1 MLARLSAF
9 IVWSLVAAIT
19 VFWGL
24 RLLVQAPTAPSYTV
38 AVGDAGAVRG
48 DLARLFGTKPVA
60 PVVMAA
66 APQASS
72 RFRLLGV
79 VASNGQPTGGSP
91 SSQGV
96 ALIAVDDQI
105 PKAYAVGARIDADM
119 VLQAVGL
126 RSASIASSQAGP
138 PTITLEMPPLAAVA
152 TGRLPIGNIGNN
164 IANTGGNVGGAQV
177 FHPTTAPVPQ
187 YVPPAFKPY
196 VLTAPVPQGPPA
208 QAR

>member
-24 RLLVQAPTAPSYTV
+24 RLLVRAPTAPSYTV

-60 PVVMAA
+60 PLVTAA

-79 VASNGQPTGGSP
+79 VASNGRPTGGSP

-96 ALIAVDDQI
+96 ALIAVDNQI

-126 RSASIASSQAGP
+126 RSASIASAQGGP
-138 PTITLEMPPLAAVA
+138 ATITLELPSLAAVA
-152 TGRLPIGNIGNN
+152 TGRLPVGYNGG
-164 IANTGGNVGGAQV
+164 TGSGNVGGAPAFQL
-177 FHPTTAPVPQ
+177 PTAPVPQ

-196 VLTAPVPQGPPA
+196 VPPTPASEGPPPL
-208 QAR
+208 AR